1 MPRYLARFTDP
12 LGSVVLELP
21 QYMAEQDEQVSLR
34 TAIEP
39 IPLGNYAADLLGGRM
54 SLAGV
59 AQVRHRATLV
69 QPLDAEL
76 DRIRRI
82 LRQVG
87 RGKLWL
93 VLEDGSM
100 RWAWARAEE
109 AGSFNVSAEKPL
121 TAGVSLSF
129 LRLSDWYAPTA
140 QEVTR
145 SGSGIFT
152 CTVAG
157 TVPTA
162 ELEIL
167 FVANSAG
174 GYSNP
179 TLQNQTTGDRFTV
192 NRTASVAGAQ
202 LRVLPARWQALE
214 SVDGG
219 VTWTDVTAEL
229 SVPTVQATVM
239 RLMPGANPLQV
250 SGVADADVSVR
261 WFDAYA

>member
-12 LGSVVLELP
+12 LGEIVLELP
-21 QYMAEQDEQVSLR
+21 QYMADQEEQVTLR
-34 TAIEP
+34 TSIDS

-59 AQVRHRATLV
+59 VRVRHRATLV
-69 QPLDAEL
+69 EPVDADLE
-76 DRIRRI
+76 RIRSI
-82 LRQVG
+82 LRRVG

-109 AGSFNVSAEKPL
+109 AGSFTISAGKPL
-121 TAGVSLSF
+121 TAGVSLTF

-140 QEVTR
+140 QEVAR
-145 SGSGIFT
+145 SGSGMLT

-179 TLQNQTTGDRFTV
+179 SVQNQATGDQFTV
-192 NRTASVAGAQ
+192 NCTASTAGSR
-202 LRVLPARWQALE
+202 LRVIPARWQALE

-229 SVPTVQATVM
+229 SVPTIQATVL
-239 RLMPGANPLQV
+239 RLVPGANPLQV
-250 SGVADADVSVR
+250 SGVAAGEVSVR